1 MVPKS
6 CTNANGDVIFDVP
19 NLRPRKSVMD
29 RPPPSLRGRDHRFV
43 IAQRPLCAL
52 ASDLLAFTLLL
63 CIHTSCLLYA
73 YAFFCVVVW
82 LFLVASRLITKCDDV
97 IELCSFSQCDKQF
110 HNNTASIGV
119 GVSHIN
125 EIF

>member
-63 CIHTSCLLYA
+63 
-73 YAFFCVVVW
+73 YAFTRRVYFMHTRFFALLCGCYW
-82 LFLVASRLITKCDDV
+82 LRHV
-97 IELCSFSQCDKQF
+97 
-110 HNNTASIGV
+110 
-119 GVSHIN
+119 
-125 EIF
+125 